1 MSQDP
6 HYETLDAPDGSALTW
21 IFDHCLRYAD
31 NYEISLRAA
40 YELNCHPSKST
51 MGPSF
56 LPRSSS
62 LFSRNSVW
70 SKNARNSKSS
80 FDSPSYDTNAEF
92 RACLSKTVAELSSQP
107 CSLPPSFIISFV
119 RRCFCLDLSDVDF
132 AQALTALD
140 YIRDLQGR
148 WKKEIDASF
157 NRLNITSQ
165 DASDPQHS
173 EVARNFPNVLTWYKD
188 ISNKARMID
197 FLYTQ
202 VYIGLRRWVSF
213 IPRFKYRV
221 PYLTFL
227 FQVLVNQMML
237 EPFDK
242 ANCLALLN
250 TLLPPLHRDSSTP
263 TQQLSTAILGNHRDT
278 FFKFITTFE
287 ADPSILEPIIKQ
299 GARPG
304 DENGWPALY
313 DAIDRYLNAVL
324 EMIDEC
330 TLINEPGQISK
341 SGVQRRTDSGI
352 SFGPDF
358 GPCPTSSQSSDTEKP
373 LPHFPEPNTG
383 SSKHGSFLER
393 FSSLSG
399 WGKKKDPKK
408 EQQREQQ
415 REFARSLKK
424 MQSYREF
431 NSRASSTKSTKST
444 KTSAK
449 FNANL
454 TFDLTDDKRRRLI
467 DEAQARKAV
476 DAAEAAQNI
485 GQAI

>member
-1 MSQDP
+1 MSSAP

-51 MGPSF
+51 MAPSF
-56 LPRSSS
+56 IPRSPSI
-62 LFSRNSVW
+62 FSRNSVF
-70 SKNARNSKSS
+70 SKNSRDSKSS
-80 FDSPSYDTNAEF
+80 FDASYDTNAEF
-92 RACLSKTVAELSSQP
+92 RAYLSKTVAELSSQP
-107 CSLPPSFIISFV
+107 CSLPPSFIINFV
-119 RRCFCLDLSDVDF
+119 RRCFCLDLSHVDF

-140 YIRDLQGR
+140 YLRDLQAR
-148 WKKEIDASF
+148 WKKEIDAAF
-157 NRLNITSQ
+157 NRLNITAQ

-173 EVARNFPNVLTWYKD
+173 EVARKFPNVMVWYKD

-202 VYIGLRRWVSF
+202 VYVGLRRW
-213 IPRFKYRV
+213 I
-221 PYLTFL
+221 
-227 FQVLVNQMML
+227 LVNQMML

-278 FFKFITTFE
+278 FFKFITNFE
-287 ADPSILEPIIKQ
+287 SDPSILEPIMKQ

-313 DAIDRYLNAVL
+313 DVVDRYLNAAL

-330 TLINEPGQISK
+330 ILINEPGQISK

-358 GPCPTSSQSSDTEKP
+358 GPCPTIFQPSDTEKP

-383 SSKHGSFLER
+383 TSKHGSLLER
-393 FSSLSG
+393 FASLST
-399 WGKKKDPKK
+399 WGKKKDPRK
-408 EQQREQQ
+408 EQQRQQREQQ
-415 REFARSLKK
+415 REFERSLRK
-424 MQSYREF
+424 MQSCREF
-431 NSRASSTKSTKST
+431 NSRSSSTKSTKST

-449 FNANL
+449 FNA
-454 TFDLTDDKRRRLI
+454 TISFDLTDDKRRRLI

-476 DAAEAAQNI
+476 DAAEADQSI

>member
-1 MSQDP
+1 MSTDP

-51 MGPSF
+51 MAPSF
-56 LPRSSS
+56 IPRSSS
-62 LFSRNSVW
+62 IFSRDSVL
-70 SKNARNSKSS
+70 SKNARKSKSS
-80 FDSPSYDTNAEF
+80 LDTPSYDTNAEF
-92 RACLSKTVAELSSQP
+92 RAFLSKTVAELASQP
-107 CSLPPSFIISFV
+107 CSLPPSFIINFV
-119 RRCFCLDLSDVDF
+119 RRCFCLELSDVDF

-148 WKKEIDASF
+148 WKKEIDAAF
-157 NRLNITSQ
+157 NRLKVTSQ
-165 DASDPQHS
+165 DMSNPRHS
-173 EVARNFPNVLTWYKD
+173 EVARHFPNVLVWYKN

-202 VYIGLRRWVSF
+202 VYVGLRRW
-213 IPRFKYRV
+213 I
-221 PYLTFL
+221 
-227 FQVLVNQMML
+227 LVNQMML

-250 TLLPPLHRDSSTP
+250 TLLPPLHRESSIP

-287 ADPSILEPIIKQ
+287 SDPSILEPIMKQ

-313 DAIDRYLNAVL
+313 DVLDRYLNAAL

-330 TLINEPGQISK
+330 TLINDPSQISK

-358 GPCPTSSQSSDTEKP
+358 GPCPGSSHSSDTEKP
-373 LPHFPEPNTG
+373 LPQFPEPNT
-383 SSKHGSFLER
+383 STSKHGSFLER
-393 FSSLSG
+393 FASLSA

-415 REFARSLKK
+415 REFERSLKK
-424 MQSYREF
+424 MQSCRELH
-431 NSRASSTKSTKST
+431 SRTSTTKSTKSA
-444 KTSAK
+444 KASAR
-449 FNANL
+449 FNA
-454 TFDLTDDKRRRLI
+454 TISFDLTDDKRRRLI

-476 DAAEAAQNI
+476 DAAVAAQSI

>member
-1 MSQDP
+1 MSADP

-40 YELNCHPSKST
+40 YELNCQST
-51 MGPSF
+51 MSPSF
-56 LPRSSS
+56 VLKSPS
-62 LFSRNSVW
+62 FFRNSVFT
-70 SKNARNSKSS
+70 KNARNSKSS
-80 FDSPSYDTNAEF
+80 FDTPTYDTNAEF

-107 CSLPPSFIISFV
+107 CSLPPSFILSFV
-119 RRCFCLDLSDVDF
+119 RRCFCLELSDVDF

-148 WKKEIDASF
+148 WKKEIDAAF
-157 NRLNITSQ
+157 NRLNITAQ
-165 DASDPQHS
+165 DASHPQQS
-173 EVARNFPNVLTWYKD
+173 ELAHTFPNVLVWYKD

-202 VYIGLRRWVSF
+202 VYIGLRRW
-213 IPRFKYRV
+213 
-221 PYLTFL
+221 
-227 FQVLVNQMML
+227 VLVNQMML

-250 TLLPPLHRDSSTP
+250 TLLPPLHRGSSTP
-263 TQQLSTAILGNHRDT
+263 TQQLSVGILANHRDT
-278 FFKFITTFE
+278 FFKFITTYE
-287 ADPSILEPIIKQ
+287 SDPSILEPVMKQ

-304 DENGWPALY
+304 EENGWPALY
-313 DAIDRYLNAVL
+313 DAMDRYLNAVL

-330 TLINEPGQISK
+330 VLINEPCQISK

-358 GPCPTSSQSSDTEKP
+358 GPCPASSPSSDTEKP
-373 LPHFPEPNTG
+373 LPHFPEPNAGT
-383 SSKHGSFLER
+383 SKHGSFLER
-393 FSSLSG
+393 FASLSS

-408 EQQREQQ
+408 EEQKERQ
-415 REFARSLKK
+415 REFERSLKK

-444 KTSAK
+444 NTSAK
-449 FNANL
+449 FNGKIS
-454 TFDLTDDKRRRLI
+454 FDLTDDKRRRLI
-467 DEAQARKAV
+467 DEAEARK
-476 DAAEAAQNI
+476 AEAAQSI